1 MNFEYIVKFRINTG
15 FFQSLTKISITLL
28 LLPLVLLVCKINGK
42 YIQSYKY
49 SDILAKINN
58 ENISGDL
65 SGFGFTLNKWIFET
79 IVDMDKV
86 DERKKYQNM
95 FNIISEY
102 KDWSTNVDRS
112 QVLDIISIY
121 ANSTEES
128 SFGAKECNVIL
139 DLAKKNLASSLKL
152 DYNQFEIYEA
162 NKISELSNMLNSNY
176 SNIFTKEKV
185 QEKRSKYSNH
195 TRKLQLFNTGGAYP
209 VNNQPFHSNL
219 LNGMGT
225 MYPNTGISTNGI
237 GGFLSTAHPA
247 LRLVVSTVL
256 MVLGSTPHG
265 AVAVLIIVTVYSI
278 VEIVTKFIQN
288 KAKNQNLAGTIGNM
302 ASIMKTNQFTGIA
315 NINTENSSINGT
327 LNNFQGNT
335 RNTFQKQLRQLNIEA
350 MNRVPRM
357 LVEQISRN
365 LQIDEIYELQM
376 ELLVDTLESAMQDHL
391 CTGCQPYKPY
401 SEKSKSL
408 EILPELTELAIVE
421 LLHSAESPR
430 QLLQSTDLLNSKL
443 MKYTLYQKLHSGGD
457 LLSISKSIKEQL
469 VSNPLP
475 NWYRKLCLTAA
486 SIQKYDINIETPGM
500 QWPHSIV
507 LRSTSK
513 VQNDDKNDSWLPVVL
528 SNSQGYEAINTELE
542 HDTHLT
548 GQSKIDTRETHP
560 NGLDIPSQP
569 TPNNTNELFYSLY
582 NISDIRYGLNGTL
595 LNYEPSRINQD
606 GQNESKVNTES
617 TKWYDGMIKYS
628 IQNYRQKGVR
638 GVITMIL
645 DIFTAIFSATPIGF
659 LIVTLVRLIAF
670 MTDKLILLA
679 RRRSNQEQLIRL
691 LLEVPHILDDKI
703 KLNLTFN
710 ETNQIIDECKSIEG
724 IIIRTFRKV
733 VMDLYVF
740 SYEEIPSAKVL
751 NAAEHGMARIL
762 QTSSGANKYSS
773 NQYNNVVHDKEKPK
787 HIPVY
792 NEDEWTIVGVKEK
805 PNQPMSQD
813 TEDLSDFNQKN
824 IQISVKENSGAKVSG
839 NSYTNKNE
847 SIASKAKHAFQGMV
861 SGLKNFL
868 LQLFKSIL
876 GGATEIWHYV
886 KGLILRIIEFVK
898 ELWRAIRSKDVQRQ
912 LVETLQ
918 DFPQHSV
925 VHSVLLKDIYDRLLQ
940 TNP

>member
-1 MNFEYIVKFRINTG
+1 MNSEYIVKFKINTG
-15 FFQSLTKISITLL
+15 LFQSLTRISITLL
-28 LLPLVLLVCKINGK
+28 LLLLVLLACKINGK
-42 YIQSYKY
+42 YIQSYEY
-49 SDILAKINN
+49 SNILTKINN
-58 ENISGDL
+58 ENISDNL
-65 SGFGFTLNKWIFET
+65 SGFGYTLNKWIFET
-79 IVDMDKV
+79 ITNMNKV
-86 DERKKYQNM
+86 DERKKYQNI

-102 KDWSTNVDRS
+102 KDWNTNVDRS
-112 QVLDIISIY
+112 QILDIISIY
-121 ANSTEES
+121 ANSTEDN
-128 SFGAKECNVIL
+128 SFGGKECNVIL
-139 DLAKKNLASSLKL
+139 DLAKKDLASSLKL

-162 NKISELSNMLNSNY
+162 NKISELSNILNSSH
-176 SNIFTKEKV
+176 SNVFIKEKV

-195 TRKLQLFNTGGAYP
+195 TRRLQLLNTGGTYP
-209 VNNQPFHSNL
+209 VNNQLSHSNL
-219 LNGMGT
+219 LNNMGT
-225 MYPNTGISTNGI
+225 MYPNTGVSINGI
-237 GGFLSTAHPA
+237 GSFLSTAHPA

-256 MVLGSTPHG
+256 MVLGGTPHG
-265 AVAVLIIVTVYSI
+265 AVAVLVIVTVYSI
-278 VEIVTKFIQN
+278 IEIATKFIQN

-302 ASIMKTNQFTGIA
+302 ASIMKTNQSAGVA
-315 NINTENSSINGT
+315 NINTESRSVNGT
-327 LNNFQGNT
+327 QNNFQDNT
-335 RNTFQKQLRQLNIEA
+335 RNIFQKQFRQLNIEA
-350 MNRVPRM
+350 MNKIPRM
-357 LVEQISRN
+357 LIEQIYRN
-365 LQIDEIYELQM
+365 LQVDEIYELQM
-376 ELLVDTLESAMQDHL
+376 ELLVDTLESAMQDYM
-391 CTGCQPYKPY
+391 CTGCQPYKLY
-401 SEKSKSL
+401 SEESKSL
-408 EILPELTELAIVE
+408 ELLPKLTELAIVE
-421 LLHSAESPR
+421 LLYSAESPR
-430 QLLQSTDLLNSKL
+430 RLSQSKDLLNSKL
-443 MKYTLYQKLHSGGD
+443 MKYKLYQKLHSGD

-469 VSNPLP
+469 LSNPLP

-486 SIQKYDINIETPGM
+486 STQKNDINIETPGM
-500 QWPHSIV
+500 QWPHFIV

-513 VQNDDKNDSWLPVVL
+513 VQSDDKNDSWLPVVL
-528 SNSQGYEAINTELE
+528 NNSQGYEVINTELE

-548 GQSKIDTRETHP
+548 EQSKIYTRKTHP
-560 NGLDIPSQP
+560 NRLDIPSQP
-569 TPNNTNELFYSLY
+569 TPNNINEFFYSLH
-582 NISDIRYGLNGTL
+582 NISDINYGLNGTL
-595 LNYEPSRINQD
+595 LNYEPSRINQN

-691 LLEVPHILDDKI
+691 LLEIPHILDDKI

-751 NAAEHGMARIL
+751 NAAEYGMARIL
-762 QTSSGANKYSS
+762 QASSGTKYSS
-773 NQYNNVVHDKEKPK
+773 NQYNNVVHNKERPK

-792 NEDEWTIVGVKEK
+792 NEDEWTIVGIKEK
-805 PNQPMSQD
+805 QDQPMSQD
-813 TEDLSDFNQKN
+813 TEDLSDFNQKA
-824 IQISVKENSGAKVSG
+824 IQTSVKEDSGAKVSG
-839 NSYTNKNE
+839 NSYTNKSE

-898 ELWRAIRSKDVQRQ
+898 ELWKAIRSKDVQRQ
-912 LVETLQ
+912 LIETLQ
-918 DFPQHSV
+918 DSPQHSV

>member
-1 MNFEYIVKFRINTG
+1 MNSEYIVKFKINTG
-15 FFQSLTKISITLL
+15 SFQSLTRISITLL
-28 LLPLVLLVCKINGK
+28 LLPPVLLACKINGK
-42 YIQSYKY
+42 YIQSYEY
-49 SDILAKINN
+49 SDILTKINN
-58 ENISGDL
+58 ENISDNL
-65 SGFGFTLNKWIFET
+65 SRFGFTLNKWIFET
-79 IVDMDKV
+79 IANMDKV

-102 KDWSTNVDRS
+102 KDWNTNVNRG
-112 QVLDIISIY
+112 QILDIISIY
-121 ANSTEES
+121 ANSTEDS
-128 SFGAKECNVIL
+128 SFEVKECNVIL
-139 DLAKKNLASSLKL
+139 DLAKKDLASSLKL

-162 NKISELSNMLNSNY
+162 NQISELSNILNSSH

-195 TRKLQLFNTGGAYP
+195 TRRLQLFNTERTYP
-209 VNNQPFHSNL
+209 INNQPHSNL
-219 LNGMGT
+219 LNNMET
-225 MYPNTGISTNGI
+225 MYPSTGVPINGI
-237 GGFLSTAHPA
+237 GSFLGTVHPA

-256 MVLGSTPHG
+256 MVLGGTPHG
-265 AVAVLIIVTVYSI
+265 AVAVLVIVTVYSI
-278 VEIVTKFIQN
+278 VEIVTKFLQN
-288 KAKNQNLAGTIGNM
+288 KAKNQNLASTIDNM
-302 ASIMKTNQFTGIA
+302 ASIMKINQFAGVD
-315 NINTENSSINGT
+315 NINTESRSVNGT
-327 LNNFQGNT
+327 QNNFQGNT
-335 RNTFQKQLRQLNIEA
+335 RNTFQKQFRQLNIEA
-350 MNRVPRM
+350 MNKIPRM
-357 LVEQISRN
+357 LVEQINRN
-365 LQIDEIYELQM
+365 LQVDEIYELQM
-376 ELLVDTLESAMQDHL
+376 ELLVDTLESAMQDYI
-391 CTGCQPYKPY
+391 CTSCQPYKLY
-401 SEKSKSL
+401 SEESKSL
-408 EILPELTELAIVE
+408 EILPKLTELAIIE
-421 LLHSAESPR
+421 LLYLAESPR
-430 QLLQSTDLLNSKL
+430 QLSQSKDLLNSKL
-443 MKYTLYQKLHSGGD
+443 MKYKLYQKLHSGD

-469 VSNPLP
+469 LSNPLP
-475 NWYRKLCLTAA
+475 NWYRKLCLTVA
-486 SIQKYDINIETPGM
+486 STQKNDINIETPGM

-513 VQNDDKNDSWLPVVL
+513 VQSDDNNDSWLPVIL
-528 SNSQGYEAINTELE
+528 NNSQGYEVIDTELE

-548 GQSKIDTRETHP
+548 EQSKIDTRETRP

-569 TPNNTNELFYSLY
+569 TPNNINKLFNSLH

-595 LNYEPSRINQD
+595 LNYEPSRINQN

-691 LLEVPHILDDKI
+691 LLEIPHILDDKI
-703 KLNLTFN
+703 KLNLIFN

-740 SYEEIPSAKVL
+740 SYEEIPSPKVL
-751 NAAEHGMARIL
+751 NAAEYGMARIL
-762 QTSSGANKYSS
+762 QASSGTKYSS
-773 NQYNNVVHDKEKPK
+773 NQYNNVVHNKEKSK

-792 NEDEWTIVGVKEK
+792 NEDEWTIVGIKEK
-805 PNQPMSQD
+805 QDQPMSQD
-813 TEDLSDFNQKN
+813 TEGLSDFNQKA
-824 IQISVKENSGAKVSG
+824 IQTSVKEDAGTKVSG
-839 NSYTNKNE
+839 NNYTNKSE
-847 SIASKAKHAFQGMV
+847 SITSKAKHAFQGMV

-912 LVETLQ
+912 LIETLQ

-940 TNP
+940 TSR